1 MLYWMLLSWLVN
13 YVSVLAPVGFVIAV
27 RSRAWMSS
35 SRPTMPVMLTVGRRM
50 LCNLLVVVLC
60 CCCFCRCCCL
70 RHHVVLLSFH
80 Y

>member
-1 MLYWMLLSWLVN
+1 VLYWRLLASLVN
-13 YVSVLAPVGFVIAV
+13 YVSVLVPVGFVTAV

-50 LCNLLVVVLC
+50 LCNLLVVVLY
-60 CCCFCRCCCL
+60 CRGYCCCL